1 MSRLAA
7 QAWAETVTARRPTGT
22 SAGRRAIR
30 RRQAASGAA
39 RARFEPRR
47 AVAAHEALYERLL
60 LLGPAGLPETIVT
73 RLNGEILKAVHAPDV
88 RSRLET
94 AGMPVTGTSAEEF
107 ARMVRDDIETFRRIV
122 QASGIK
128 PE

>member
-1 MSRLAA
+1 M
-7 QAWAETVTARRPTGT
+7 
-22 SAGRRAIR
+22 
-30 RRQAASGAA
+30 
-39 RARFEPRR
+39 
-47 AVAAHEALYERLL
+47 
-60 LLGPAGLPETIVT
+60 T

-107 ARMVRDDIETFRRIV
+107 ARMVRDDIETFSRIV